1 MKCTKCGADLTSEM
15 FTCSMCFSCGCPIS
29 ESEEALEL
37 EQAKI
42 REENLQKILEQQRQ
56 YREKLKNHLLT
67 TGFSFEG
74 YRIENYL
81 GIVTGETIMGTGY
94 LSDIA
99 SAVSDVFGMEASD
112 YSVKLRMAK
121 QAVLNIIIKNSV
133 DLGGNAIIG
142 ISYELMAFSG
152 NMIGVSVT
160 GTSVT
165 VRKHS
170 DNM

>member
-1 MKCTKCGADLTSEM
+1 
-15 FTCSMCFSCGCPIS
+15 
-29 ESEEALEL
+29 
-37 EQAKI
+37 
-42 REENLQKILEQQRQ
+42 
-56 YREKLKNHLLT
+56 
-67 TGFSFEG
+67 
-74 YRIENYL
+74 
-81 GIVTGETIMGTGY
+81 MGTGY

-121 QAVLNIIIKNSV
+121 QSVLNIIIKNSV